1 MAVAADAEMVVHS
14 EVNSK
19 GTEIVL
25 HATVMVEIVVT
36 EVLEEIV
43 MVEEI
48 VMEEEIAEHAVN
60 LEVEKIVHVAKEVST
75 EIELRA
81 EMVEVVLVEVVQDR
95 SVNRSTKN
103 KIIKHFV

>member
-1 MAVAADAEMVVHS
+1 VVTVAVAADAEMVVHS
-14 EVNSK
+14 EVNSR
-19 GTEIVL
+19 GIEIVL

-43 MVEEI
+43 MV
-48 VMEEEIAEHAVN
+48 EEIAEHAVN

-103 KIIKHFV
+103 KFIKHFV